1 MNDHPKYEIT
11 NWRHE
16 IKAYLTLTQIKR
28 FVEILS
34 PYVVKDPYYQS
45 TKDIIVQTLYFE
57 DLQESSYF
65 QKINGNQD
73 RVKYRAR
80 EYCNQITKTNTVFIE
95 TKRRSGFYISKSRSE
110 IKKDLF
116 LQLPNTPYYQL
127 LDHIKDDSNLYWFY
141 QNTFAG
147 SFFPAVLT
155 QYKRTTWQTKRSDQP
170 WVRISFDTNV
180 KYSRPEK
187 FINGKGIFYPA
198 LPADTGI
205 MEIKASQHIP
215 FWLHK
220 IIQNIPI
227 NFEPIS
233 KFALCYRQIK
243 MLKGSPLYTYNR
255 WK

>member
-1 MNDHPKYEIT
+1 MKDHPKKEIA

-16 IKAYLTLTQIKR
+16 IKAFLTLTQIKQ
-28 FVEILS
+28 FSETLH
-34 PYVVKDPYYQS
+34 PYVTKDPYFQS
-45 TKDIIVQTLYFE
+45 NKDIIIQTLYFE

-73 RVKYRAR
+73 RVKYRVR
-80 EYCNQITKTNTVFIE
+80 EYFNQITEPKTVFIE
-95 TKRRSGFYISKSRSE
+95 TKRRLGFYISKSRSE

-116 LQLPNTPYYQL
+116 LRLPSTPYYQL
-127 LDHIKDDSNLYWFY
+127 LDHIKEDSNLYWFY

-155 QYKRTTWQTKRSDQP
+155 QYKRTTWQTKRTDQP
-170 WVRISFDTNV
+170 KVRISFDTNV
-180 KYSRPEK
+180 KYAGPEK

-198 LPADTGI
+198 LPAHTGI
-205 MEIKASQHIP
+205 MEIKASQNIP
-215 FWLHK
+215 FWLLK

-243 MLKGSPLYTYNR
+243 SLRGNTLYTFNK